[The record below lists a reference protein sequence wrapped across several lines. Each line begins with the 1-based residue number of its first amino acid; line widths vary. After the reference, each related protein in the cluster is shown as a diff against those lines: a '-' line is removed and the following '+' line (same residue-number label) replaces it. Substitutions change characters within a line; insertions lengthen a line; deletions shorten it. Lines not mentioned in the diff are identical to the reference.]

1 MGCISLRCFLT
12 IHCFLHLSW
21 NELCISLDNN
31 FTPALFLLFFCLSTL
46 APVSDF
52 FGKIFLRVTSLK
64 TCQFLFFRKSFTFKH
79 PVSIMD
85 IFFVL
90 CTLRC
95 FLQGVGGCPVF
106 VSWIFKGLFQLF
118 SALIGKFY
126 EADCYIILKTFIDE
140 TNSLN
145 WLIYFWIGSLSSVRV
160 HTARYQISSN
170 VWVIEI
176 QEKH

>member
-31 FTPALFLLFFCLSTL
+31 FTPALFLLFFCLSAL

-85 IFFVL
+85 IFFV
-90 CTLRC
+90 
-95 FLQGVGGCPVF
+95 VVPYVVF
-106 VSWIFKGLFQLF
+106 CKGLRAALFLFPEFLRDSFNYFQL
-118 SALIGKFY
+118 
-126 EADCYIILKTFIDE
+126 
-140 TNSLN
+140 
-145 WLIYFWIGSLSSVRV
+145 WLESSMKQIVTLFWRPS
-160 HTARYQISSN
+160 
-170 VWVIEI
+170 
-176 QEKH
+176 